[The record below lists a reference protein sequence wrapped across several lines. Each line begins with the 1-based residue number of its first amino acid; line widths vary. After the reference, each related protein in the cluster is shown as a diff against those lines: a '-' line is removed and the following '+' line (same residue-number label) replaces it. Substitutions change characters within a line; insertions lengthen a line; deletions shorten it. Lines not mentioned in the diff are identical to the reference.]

1 MGPKTFIFTGRS
13 GCGKGTQ
20 ASLLIDDYAHE
31 GQPSYRIESGAM
43 FRSFISEHGYTNAL
57 AADIL
62 NSGKLQPEF
71 LSIWVWSNLLIRD
84 FQDPSP
90 HLVLDGMPR
99 RIHEAPV
106 LDGALD
112 FYDRAERF
120 VIYLNVSR
128 KWSED
133 RLRARKRDDDVE
145 QYIQNRLDWF
155 ESEVMKVIEFFKK
168 NTKYTFL
175 DINGEQPIE
184 KVRVDIAAAINAHSK
199 H

>member
-1 MGPKTFIFTGRS
+1 MEPKTFIFIGRS

-20 ASLLIDDYAHE
+20 ASLLIDDYAHA

-43 FRSFISEHGYTNAL
+43 FRSFIAQKGYTNEL

-84 FQDPSP
+84 FQDPAQ

-99 RIHEAPV
+99 RFHESPV
-106 LDGALD
+106 LDSALD
-112 FYDRAERF
+112 FYSRRQRY

-128 KWSED
+128 TWSEN

-145 QYIQNRLDWF
+145 QYIKNRLDWF
-155 ESEVMKVIEFFKK
+155 ESEVVNVIEYFKK
-168 NTKYTFL
+168 NPKYIFC

-184 KVRVDIAAAINAHSK
+184 KVRADIAAAINANSK
-199 H
+199 